1 MLLFLVIPLLG
12 VLAIVADVL
21 RFRRLRQQH
30 RRIAPLRMLW
40 CGATDLIPVAVPL
53 AGLVVSDNTTG
64 YMAAVMW
71 LVWIWM
77 LTVLPRLVYYIFR
90 LLHLRRT
97 GIVLACGIA
106 AALIWGA
113 TLGRT
118 GVHVSR
124 VEVCSPRL
132 PAGFDGMR
140 IVQLSDMHL
149 GTIVSPERELT
160 RIVDSVNALRPEL
173 VIFTGDL
180 VNIRASELDGR
191 AVRLLRRIE
200 APVVSVT
207 GNHDV
212 GSYIKD
218 TVSLPREQSHA
229 DLLAAQRAMGWRVL
243 DDETLYLHRGGD
255 SISLSGVSFDP
266 ALRKQRHDSDLE
278 ATNLDRVYAGV
289 PDSLYNL
296 TAVHLPQFWE
306 QITARG
312 YGDLTLAGHVHAMQF
327 KVRLFGRAWSPAA
340 WLYERWS
347 GRYDNGRHTLYINDG
362 TENARKTT
370 SDVSKANRVIVGNHE
385 ATIEGGLTNTLRWK
399 FIDLGFTFTFS
410 LGGDAVDYATWQH
423 SNGDS
428 YLYQGA
434 VPSYYKAADTWTPE
448 NKDAKLPK
456 FQYGN
461 TGQMSSRWLMPTDYL
476 RLKTFTLGFS
486 VPTRYLQTV
495 GLSKARIYFSASN
508 LLTWKSDDL
517 LVDPEMPVS
526 GVCTLETPALR
537 TLTFGVEIG
546 F

>member
-97 GIVLACGIA
+97 GIVIACGII

-218 TVSLPREQSHA
+218 TVSR
-229 DLLAAQRAMGWRVL
+229 
-243 DDETLYLHRGGD
+243 
-255 SISLSGVSFDP
+255 P
-266 ALRKQRHDSDLE
+266 ANSRMPTCWPH
-278 ATNLDRVYAGV
+278 
-289 PDSLYNL
+289 
-296 TAVHLPQFWE
+296 
-306 QITARG
+306 
-312 YGDLTLAGHVHAMQF
+312 
-327 KVRLFGRAWSPAA
+327 
-340 WLYERWS
+340 S
-347 GRYDNGRHTLYINDG
+347 GRWGGACSMTRPSTCTAAATASRSRASRSTPRCANS
-362 TENARKTT
+362 ATT
-370 SDVSKANRVIVGNHE
+370 
-385 ATIEGGLTNTLRWK
+385 
-399 FIDLGFTFTFS
+399 
-410 LGGDAVDYATWQH
+410 ATWRPRT
-423 SNGDS
+423 ST
-428 YLYQGA
+428 A
-434 VPSYYKAADTWTPE
+434 CTP
-448 NKDAKLPK
+448 AC
-456 FQYGN
+456 
-461 TGQMSSRWLMPTDYL
+461 
-476 RLKTFTLGFS
+476 
-486 VPTRYLQTV
+486 PTRST
-495 GLSKARIYFSASN
+495 
-508 LLTWKSDDL
+508 T
-517 LVDPEMPVS
+517 
-526 GVCTLETPALR
+526 
-537 TLTFGVEIG
+537 
-546 F
+546 